1 MGKEKE
7 AERQRKQES
16 LDNIKKI
23 EEEKK
28 REYER
33 KKAIDQI

>member
-1 MGKEKE
+1 MEKEKE
-7 AERQRKQES
+7 AERQRKQDS